1 MFRLAFAALALGL
14 AVPATRADDSK
25 PSSDRPKTDQAD
37 KKPDNSE
44 LYAKLVD
51 AGNGVY
57 KVVLDDKGRVESTII
72 VGQSRI
78 STALGAEK
86 GKEVARQR
94 AELAAKGAFAKWLNE
109 KVSVHQKSEDET
121 ILFLEGN
128 QGNDAD
134 ALRESGKA
142 VEKTSSKIES
152 MASSMMRGFKI
163 VHVEVK
169 AEDKSYTLIYRWEAK
184 TAAAAGKVG
193 EKATKSADK
202 GIKDKKITIDDP
214 N

>member
-1 MFRLAFAALALGL
+1 MIPRVVASVSVIGIALLVAC
-14 AVPATRADDSK
+14 ADDK
-25 PSSDRPKTDQAD
+25 PTDQPE
-37 KKPDNSE
+37 KKADNSA

-57 KVVLDDKGRVESTII
+57 KVELDDKGRVRSAIV

-128 QGNDAD
+128 QGNDAN
-134 ALRESGKA
+134 AVKESGKA
-142 VEKTSSKIES
+142 VEKTTSSIES
-152 MASSMMRGFKI
+152 MATSMMRGFKV

-184 TAAAAGKVG
+184 TVAAAGKVG
-193 EKATKSADK
+193 EKGTKPADK

-214 N
+214 R